1 MGFLD
6 IGQYYFSVRV
16 KRGLLLVFGR
26 KPPYLCIVFR
36 RGHGGQVYIKGKKI
50 EIMKKL
56 MTMVGAMMMV
66 AAANASEV
74 MTVAFNEARVN
85 VPARVRFVKGEN
97 YGFSVEAK
105 DSVIA
110 RAVRCSVKD
119 GVLRLSFG
127 NALQPGE
134 SKFDAK
140 KGVYYYGVNPTNQV
154 FADENG
160 EDDMVIT
167 VVAPDMPKFKTSS
180 DYVAVTVT
188 AVEEVGNSRAALT
201 MNE

>member
-1 MGFLD
+1 
-6 IGQYYFSVRV
+6 
-16 KRGLLLVFGR
+16 
-26 KPPYLCIVFR
+26 
-36 RGHGGQVYIKGKKI
+36 
-50 EIMKKL
+50 MKKL
-56 MTMVGAMMMV
+56 MTMVSAMMMV
-66 AAANASEV
+66 AAVNASEV
-74 MTVAFNEARVN
+74 VTVAFNEARVS

-134 SKFDAK
+134 SKFDVK
-140 KGVYYYGVNPTNQV
+140 KGVHYYGVNPTNQLLV
-154 FADENG
+154 A
-160 EDDMVIT
+160 EDIEEDMVIT
-167 VVAPDMPKFKTSS
+167 VVAPGMPKFKTSS
-180 DYVAVTVT
+180 DYVAVAVK

>member
-1 MGFLD
+1 
-6 IGQYYFSVRV
+6 
-16 KRGLLLVFGR
+16 
-26 KPPYLCIVFR
+26 
-36 RGHGGQVYIKGKKI
+36 
-50 EIMKKL
+50 MKKL
-56 MTMVGAMMMV
+56 MTMVSAMMMV
-66 AAANASEV
+66 AAVNASEV
-74 MTVAFNEARVN
+74 VTVAFNEARVS

-110 RAVRCSVKD
+110 R
-119 GVLRLSFG
+119 
-127 NALQPGE
+127 
-134 SKFDAK
+134 FDAK

-180 DYVAVTVT
+180 DYVAVTVK

>member
-1 MGFLD
+1 
-6 IGQYYFSVRV
+6 
-16 KRGLLLVFGR
+16 
-26 KPPYLCIVFR
+26 
-36 RGHGGQVYIKGKKI
+36 
-50 EIMKKL
+50 MKKL
-56 MTMVGAMMMV
+56 MTMVSSMMMV
-66 AAANASEV
+66 AAVNASEV
-74 MTVAFNEARVN
+74 ATVAFNEARVN

-110 RAVRCSVKD
+110 RAVRCTVKD

-127 NALQPGE
+127 NALKPGE

-140 KGVYYYGVNPTNQV
+140 KGVYYYGVNPTNHV
-154 FADENG
+154 FVGENG

-180 DYVAVTVT
+180 DYVAVTVK
-188 AVEEVGNSRAALT
+188 AVEEAGNSRAALT

>member
-1 MGFLD
+1 
-6 IGQYYFSVRV
+6 
-16 KRGLLLVFGR
+16 
-26 KPPYLCIVFR
+26 
-36 RGHGGQVYIKGKKI
+36 
-50 EIMKKL
+50 
-56 MTMVGAMMMV
+56 MVSAMMMV

-74 MTVAFNEARVN
+74 TTVAFNEARVN
-85 VPARVRFVKGEN
+85 VPARVRFVQGDS

-119 GVLRLSFG
+119 GVLRMSFG

-140 KGVYYYGVNPTNQV
+140 KGVYYYGVNTANQV
-154 FADENG
+154 LMNEDA

-167 VVAPDMPKFKTSS
+167 VVAPEMPKFKTSS
-180 DYVAVTVT
+180 DYVAVTVK
-188 AVEEVGNSRAALT
+188 AVEKAKNSKAALS

>member
-1 MGFLD
+1 M
-6 IGQYYFSVRV
+6 
-16 KRGLLLVFGR
+16 
-26 KPPYLCIVFR
+26 
-36 RGHGGQVYIKGKKI
+36 
-50 EIMKKL
+50 
-56 MTMVGAMMMV
+56 
-66 AAANASEV
+66 
-74 MTVAFNEARVN
+74 
-85 VPARVRFVKGEN
+85 KGEN

-134 SKFDAK
+134 SKFDVK
-140 KGVYYYGVNPTNQV
+140 KGVHYYGVNPTNQLLV
-154 FADENG
+154 A
-160 EDDMVIT
+160 EDIEEDMVIT

-180 DYVAVTVT
+180 DYVAVAVK

>member
-1 MGFLD
+1 
-6 IGQYYFSVRV
+6 
-16 KRGLLLVFGR
+16 
-26 KPPYLCIVFR
+26 
-36 RGHGGQVYIKGKKI
+36 
-50 EIMKKL
+50 MKKL
-56 MTMVGAMMMV
+56 MTMVSAMMMV
-66 AAANASEV
+66 AAVNASEV
-74 MTVAFNEARVN
+74 VTVAFNEARVS

-140 KGVYYYGVNPTNQV
+140 KGVYYYGVNPTNRSLPMRM
-154 FADENG
+154 EK
-160 EDDMVIT
+160 MT
-167 VVAPDMPKFKTSS
+167 W
-180 DYVAVTVT
+180 
-188 AVEEVGNSRAALT
+188 
-201 MNE
+201 